1 MGAPATDAAGRAAL
15 VAVAALAAWVAVVT
29 ARAEAAEATAAAGD
43 HGLDILARYNFTG
56 LFSGRRPYLQ
66 RPRPEAREGACT
78 WW

>member
-1 MGAPATDAAGRAAL
+1 MAQAL
-15 VAVAALAAWVAVVT
+15 TFLVKSPCN
-29 ARAEAAEATAAAGD
+29 
-43 HGLDILARYNFTG
+43 GLDILARYNFTG